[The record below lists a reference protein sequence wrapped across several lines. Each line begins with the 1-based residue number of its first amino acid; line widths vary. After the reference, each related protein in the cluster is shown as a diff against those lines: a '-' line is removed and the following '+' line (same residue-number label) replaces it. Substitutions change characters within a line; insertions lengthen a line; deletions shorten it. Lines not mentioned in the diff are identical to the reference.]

1 MNAKLFYFSG
11 TGNSL
16 AATREIAEKI
26 GTNNICNIVDSNETE
41 VNEDVIGFIFPV
53 YFQDIPEIVKDF
65 INKIEFKNNPYI
77 FAVATCN
84 GGPGFTLFNLDKI
97 LKSKGQKLLSGFT
110 LTMPGNS
117 VIILD
122 LTSNLELQGERLRYS
137 EIKLQ
142 KISEMI
148 IKQLDAGIEGKSK
161 IKDRLEGF
169 ITQFAATKI
178 YRAHKRFET
187 NDKCIKCGMCQRIC
201 PETNI
206 NVDKKVNWGNKCDL
220 CLACFHWCPQQGIEL
235 GNSTKNRMRYHHPD
249 IKLNDMLLR

>member
-16 AATREIAEKI
+16 AVTREIAEKI
-26 GTNNICNIVDSNETE
+26 GTNNICNMANSNETE
-41 VNEDVIGFIFPV
+41 VNKAVVGFIFPV
-53 YFQDIPEIVKDF
+53 YFQDMPDIVKDF
-65 INKIEFKNNPYI
+65 INKIKFKNNPYI
-77 FAVATCN
+77 FGIATCN

-97 LKSKGQKLLSGFT
+97 LKFKGQKLSSGFT

-122 LTSNLELQGERLRYS
+122 LTSNLELQWERLLHS

-148 IKQLDAGIEGKSK
+148 ITQLYAGIEGENR

-178 YRAHKRFET
+178 YGAHKKFET

-201 PETNI
+201 PENNI
-206 NVDKKVNWGNKCDL
+206 NVAKKVIWGNKCDL
-220 CLACFHWCPQQGIEL
+220 CLACFHWCPQKGIEL
-235 GNSTKNRMRYHHPD
+235 GNSTKNRIRYHHPD
-249 IKLNDMLLR
+249 IKLTDMLLR

>member
-16 AATREIAEKI
+16 AATREIGEKI

-84 GGPGFTLFNLDKI
+84 GGPGFTLFNLDKM
-97 LKSKGQKLLSGFT
+97 LKSKGQKLSSGFT

-122 LTSNLELQGERLRYS
+122 LTSNLELRGERLRNS

-148 IKQLDAGIEGKSK
+148 IKQLDAGIEGENKT
-161 IKDRLEGF
+161 KDRLEGF
-169 ITQFAATKI
+169 ITRFAATKI
-178 YRAHKRFET
+178 YRAHKKFEI
-187 NDKCIKCGMCQRIC
+187 NNKCIKCGMCQRIC
-201 PETNI
+201 PENNI
-206 NVDKKVNWGNKCDL
+206 NIDKTVKWDNNCDL
-220 CLACFHWCPQQGIEL
+220 CLACFHWCPQKGIEL
-235 GNSTKNRMRYHHPD
+235 GNSTKNRIRYHHPD
-249 IKLNDMLLR
+249 INLTDMLLR

>member
-1 MNAKLFYFSG
+1 MNTKLFYFSG

-26 GTNNICNIVDSNETE
+26 GTNNICNIADSNEKE
-41 VNEDVIGFIFPV
+41 VSEDIVGFIFPV

-97 LKSKGQKLLSGFT
+97 LKSKGQKLSSGFT

-122 LTSNLELQGERLRYS
+122 LTSNLELQGERLRNS
-137 EIKLQ
+137 KIKLQ

-148 IKQLDAGIEGKSK
+148 KKQLDTGIEGKNK
-161 IKDRLEGF
+161 TKDRLEGF
-169 ITQFAATKI
+169 ITHFAATKI
-178 YRAHKRFET
+178 YRAHKKLLT

-201 PETNI
+201 PENNI
-206 NVDKKVNWGNKCDL
+206 NVDKKVDWGNNCDL
-220 CLACFHWCPQQGIEL
+220 CLACFHWCPQKGIEL
-235 GNSTKNRMRYHHPD
+235 GNSTKDRIRYHHPD
-249 IKLNDMLLR
+249 IKLTDMLLR